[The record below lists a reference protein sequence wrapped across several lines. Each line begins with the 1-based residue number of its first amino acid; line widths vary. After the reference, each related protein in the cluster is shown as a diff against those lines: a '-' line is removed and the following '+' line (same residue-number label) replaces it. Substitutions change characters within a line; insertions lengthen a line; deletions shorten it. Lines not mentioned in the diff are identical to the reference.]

1 MYSISRIFPRI
12 YKTKRKD
19 TFLTSDSIFIILC
32 EAWMISWL
40 KPITVNI
47 SNDSDSILYP
57 YLLVNDTVHLSG
69 RCLPKQINY
78 LRIGYFSVKWYYY
91 YLCNNVFINMF
102 FQLLISFC
110 LFFSQQK
117 YQISFVLLRMA
128 TLAWNTKTNA
138 SAEDQLKLSIFYQS
152 NNDNE
157 MDDRKKQ
164 KKYLWRPHCSF

>member
-1 MYSISRIFPRI
+1 
-12 YKTKRKD
+12 
-19 TFLTSDSIFIILC
+19 
-32 EAWMISWL
+32 
-40 KPITVNI
+40 
-47 SNDSDSILYP
+47 
-57 YLLVNDTVHLSG
+57 
-69 RCLPKQINY
+69 
-78 LRIGYFSVKWYYY
+78 
-91 YLCNNVFINMF
+91 MF

-157 MDDRKKQ
+157 MDDKKKQ
-164 KKYLWRPHCSF
+164 KNIFGVLIVHFNICRLLIKNEYQHIRHTWHVNNVKLSDLWFTGELFFNKINGFIYHRKMWTIHEFGNGDAINRTENANDIQKNVQKCERKAQKKNIYFCSAHTFTT